1 MLSNNGV
8 ELMMSFKSQAALK
21 IACLL
26 LNTPDGRLPATP
38 GILVRLVKCS
48 YKSVRTGLQ
57 EIGASELVT
66 IERTG
71 DILTIS
77 LNRLSLKDTDL
88 SPPDTNLSLRD
99 KNVNL
104 SADKEEEEDYIS
116 SSSSLLKSAPKSQ
129 NLSNGDKN
137 GYLPDKITCSGDT
150 AAEMIAY
157 TLDELGMRRKFVLQK
172 VLSAA
177 QKLPL
182 EKVREALEKCLLY
195 NAQTPAYVVKVLHQ
209 ARSELAKEADACRMS
224 IAR

>member
-88 SPPDTNLSLRD
+88 SPPDTNLSLWS
-99 KNVNL
+99 K
-104 SADKEEEEDYIS
+104 
-116 SSSSLLKSAPKSQ
+116 
-129 NLSNGDKN
+129 
-137 GYLPDKITCSGDT
+137 
-150 AAEMIAY
+150 M
-157 TLDELGMRRKFVLQK
+157 
-172 VLSAA
+172 
-177 QKLPL
+177 
-182 EKVREALEKCLLY
+182 
-195 NAQTPAYVVKVLHQ
+195 
-209 ARSELAKEADACRMS
+209 
-224 IAR
+224 